1 MILLFFYFFQRK
13 INKYLKIFNSSSMN
27 LLFIVYYYTNIIT
40 INYNCEKEL
49 YLIKS

>member
-1 MILLFFYFFQRK
+1 MTFLFFSEKQK
-13 INKYLKIFNSSSMN
+13 NKYLKIFNSSSIN
-27 LLFIVYYYTNIIT
+27 LLFIIYYYINIIA